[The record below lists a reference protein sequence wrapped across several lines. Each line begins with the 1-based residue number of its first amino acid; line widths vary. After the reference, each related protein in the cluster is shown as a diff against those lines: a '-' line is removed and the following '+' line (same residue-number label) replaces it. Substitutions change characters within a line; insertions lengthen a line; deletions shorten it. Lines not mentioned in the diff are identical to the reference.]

1 MLRILI
7 ADDHVLF
14 REGARHFLSQLDDN
28 VEVIEAGGL
37 DSALAKID
45 DPGGIDLILLDL
57 TMPGM
62 ARGGEK
68 FDGLKAIREHAPA
81 IPVVIL
87 TASESRS
94 DVQQT
99 LDRGAMGY
107 IPKSANA
114 DVILNALKLV
124 LAGEIYLPPSLVY
137 SGAGLARPKT
147 AWGGTTAIEGATSL
161 PPITR
166 RQRDVLAL
174 LGQGKSNK
182 VIADELGISEGTVKI
197 HVGSILKALG
207 ATNRTQAALTAI
219 EMGLSSAGR

>member
-1 MLRILI
+1 M
-7 ADDHVLF
+7 LF
-14 REGARHFLSQLDDN
+14 REGARQLLSQLDEI
-28 VEVIEAGGL
+28 VEVIEAGNL
-37 DSALAKID
+37 EDALALTD
-45 DPGGIDLILLDL
+45 NPGDIDLILLDL

-62 ARGGEK
+62 GRGGEQ
-68 FDGLKAIREHAPA
+68 FDGLQAIREHVPDV
-81 IPVVIL
+81 PVVIL
-87 TASESRS
+87 TASESRN
-94 DVQQT
+94 DVQRA
-99 LDRGAMGY
+99 LDGGAMGY
-107 IPKSANA
+107 IPKSASA
-114 DVILNALKLV
+114 DVILQALKLV

-137 SGAGLARPKT
+137 ASAGMAEPKT
-147 AWGGTTAIEGATSL
+147 AWGGAATVEGAGSL

-219 EMGLSSAGR
+219 EMGLSTAVP